1 MVINMKKKRT
11 KKDKLKMPEFL
22 NLRFFGA
29 LIIVGIAIFLKF
41 NPMYFNKTISQITKT
56 NCDYTL
62 LLSDIKNT
70 VYAHTAGGKVFIKPV
85 DDIITSP
92 FGKREDPITNE
103 EVTHTGID
111 INAPENTEVKSAY
124 SGKVLRVEENE
135 FYGKF
140 IMIEHFNSLVSLYGH
155 LNEQK
160 VKVGD
165 NVNKGDIIGLS
176 GSTGR
181 STGPHLHFEIRKD
194 GECVDPEGYFI

>member
-1 MVINMKKKRT
+1 MKKKRT
-11 KKDKLKMPEFL
+11 KKDKIKMREFF
-22 NLRFFGA
+22 NYRFFGA
-29 LIIVGIAIFLKF
+29 LIIVGIALFLKF
-41 NPMYFNKTISQITKT
+41 NPIYFNKTISAIMGT
-56 NCDYTL
+56 NCDYSL
-62 LLSDIKNT
+62 LLSDIKKT
-70 VYAHTAGGKVFIKPV
+70 VYAHTVGGKVFIMPV

-92 FGKREDPITNE
+92 FGKRADPVTSE

-111 INAPENTEVKSAY
+111 INAKENTEVKSAY

-140 IMIEHFNSLVSLYGH
+140 IMVEHFDSLISLYGH

-160 VKVGD
+160 VNIGD
-165 NVNKGDIIGLS
+165 TVEKGDVIGLS

-194 GECVDPEGYFI
+194 GECVDPKGYLI

>member
-1 MVINMKKKRT
+1 MILIMKKKRLR
-11 KKDKLKMPEFL
+11 KEKVNVPSFL
-22 NLRFFGA
+22 NFRFFGA
-29 LIIVGIAIFLKF
+29 VLILAAAVFFKF
-41 NPMYFNKTISQITKT
+41 NPTYFNKTISDIMGTD
-56 NCDYTL
+56 CDYTL
-62 LLSDIKNT
+62 LISDIKNI
-70 VYAHTAGGKVFIKPV
+70 VYAHTVGGKVFIKPV

-92 FGKREDPITNE
+92 FGKREDPLNNGE
-103 EVTHTGID
+103 DNHTGID
-111 INAPENTEVKSAY
+111 INAKENTEVKSAY

-160 VKVGD
+160 VNVGD
-165 NVNKGDIIGLS
+165 DVKKGDIIGLS

-194 GECVDPEGYFI
+194 GKCVDPSGYFI

>member
-1 MVINMKKKRT
+1 MKKKRT

-29 LIIVGIAIFLKF
+29 LIIVCVAIFLKF
-41 NPMYFNKTISQITKT
+41 NPVYFNKTISEITKT
-56 NCDYTL
+56 NCDYAL
-62 LLSDIKNT
+62 LLSDIKKT
-70 VYAHTAGGKVFIKPV
+70 VYAHTVGGKVFIKPV

-92 FGKREDPITNE
+92 FGKREDPLTNE
-103 EVTHTGID
+103 ENNHTGID
-111 INAPENTEVKSAY
+111 INAPENTEVKSTY
-124 SGKVLRVEENE
+124 GGKVLRVEENE

-160 VKVGD
+160 VNVGD
-165 NVNKGDIIGLS
+165 SVEKGDIIGLS

-194 GECVDPEGYFI
+194 GECVDPEGYLI

>member
-1 MVINMKKKRT
+1 MKKKRI
-11 KKDKLKMPEFL
+11 KKDKVKMPEFL
-22 NLRFFGA
+22 NLRFIGA
-29 LIIVGIAIFLKF
+29 LVIVGIAIYLKF
-41 NPMYFNKTISQITKT
+41 NPAYFNKTMSAVMGT
-56 NCDYTL
+56 NCDYNL
-62 LLSDIKNT
+62 LLSDVKKT
-70 VYAHTAGGKVFIKPV
+70 VYAHTVGGKVFMMPV
-85 DDIITSP
+85 SDIITSP
-92 FGKREDPITNE
+92 FGERDDPLTNE
-103 EVTHTGID
+103 KVTHTGID
-111 INAPENTEVKSAY
+111 INANENTEVKSAY

-165 NVNKGDIIGLS
+165 MVEKGDIIGLS

-194 GECVDPEGYFI
+194 GKCVDPEGYLLWKI